1 MSIYCGGYEVSS
13 VVFGS
18 FRLDGGAMFG
28 SVPKNLW
35 SRSISADDENC
46 IPLVSR
52 SILLKGH
59 GRIALIDVGLG
70 DKWDEK
76 RSAVFKIRNTPRSS
90 LGFKDEEITDVVLT
104 HLHFDHGGG
113 ITKFDSAGTPTLTY
127 PQATIHIQQENLD
140 NARAPNLREQAS
152 YLTENVVPLSNAK
165 IRSLAGNQEI
175 LPHVYG
181 HQVDGHS
188 KGQQWVE
195 IRDDQTTI
203 MFATDLIPTAHH
215 LPLPFTM
222 GYDVCA
228 ITVIQERERFLAY
241 ALSRN
246 AIVVFQ
252 HDSVVAAARLRM
264 GKKYAEIAEAITI

>member
-1 MSIYCGGYEVSS
+1 MTITCGGYEVSS

-35 SRSISADDENC
+35 GRLISPDEENC

-52 SILLKGH
+52 SLLLRGH
-59 GRIALIDVGLG
+59 GKTVLIDVGLG

-76 RSAVFKIRNTPRSS
+76 RTQFFRIANQPRTG
-90 LGFKDEEITDVVLT
+90 LGFTDEEITDVVLT

-113 ITKFDSAGTPTLTY
+113 ITKFDASGTAVLTY
-127 PQATIHIQQENLD
+127 PNATIHIQQGNLD

-152 YLTENVVPLSNAK
+152 YLKENVEPLSTAK
-165 IRSLAGNQEI
+165 IHALTGNQEI
-175 LPHVYG
+175 LPNIFG

-188 KGQQWVE
+188 KGQQWIE
-195 IRDDQTTI
+195 IRDEKNTI

-222 GYDVCA
+222 GYDICA
-228 ITVIQERERFLAY
+228 LTVMKEREEFLTY

-252 HDSVVAAARLRM
+252 HDGATIAARLKQ
-264 GKKYAEIAEAITI
+264 GKKYAEVAELVQL